1 MLRVIDLCG
10 EEGSP
15 ERVVGSV
22 HRGAGAVLVCPGA
35 ETGIPRL
42 NLEAAGDAVEAR
54 KARGRGAPAWLSLF
68 DLGALTQYHSGSGP
82 RRGAH

>member
-10 EEGSP
+10 EEGGP
-15 ERVVGSV
+15 ERVVRSV
-22 HRGAGAVLVCPGA
+22 HRAAGAVLVCPGA

-42 NLEAAGDAVEAR
+42 NLEAAGHTAEAG
-54 KARGRGAPAWLSLF
+54 KARGRGSPAWLSLA
-68 DLGALTQYHSGSGP
+68 DLGDLPQCDSGSGP